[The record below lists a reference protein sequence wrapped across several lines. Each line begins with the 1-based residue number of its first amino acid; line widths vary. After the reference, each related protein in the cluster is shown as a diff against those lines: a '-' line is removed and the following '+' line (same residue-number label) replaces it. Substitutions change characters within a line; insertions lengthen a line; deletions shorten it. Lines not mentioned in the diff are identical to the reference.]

1 MTKPQI
7 PCVRDCPERSA
18 ECHAACEKYAEYRK
32 AMDIYR
38 DSEHEARKKDFVPRK
53 KYTSWE
59 ARRYGKG
66 GQR

>member
-18 ECHAACEKYAEYRK
+18 ECHATCEKYAEYRK
-32 AMDIYR
+32 AMDAYR

>member
-18 ECHAACEKYAEYRK
+18 ECHATCEKYAEYRK
-32 AMDIYR
+32 EMDIYR

-53 KYTSWE
+53 KYKSWE
-59 ARRYGKG
+59 TRRYGKG